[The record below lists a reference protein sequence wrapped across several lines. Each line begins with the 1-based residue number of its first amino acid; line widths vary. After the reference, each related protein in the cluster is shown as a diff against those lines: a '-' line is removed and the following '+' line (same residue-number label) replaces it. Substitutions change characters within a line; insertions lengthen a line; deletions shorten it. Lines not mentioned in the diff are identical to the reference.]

1 MSGLKYALGM
11 LALGGV
17 AGGATAA
24 SAATTINYEP
34 SLGFSSLTFEGALNP
49 QYNYSATETKTWL
62 MPQDGGYTGLI
73 TDEAG
78 MPAANEVFT
87 TNDVKFNRSPII
99 PPDSFRGALGATADA
114 VANDTYV
121 HLAFNANGGS
131 FIGYA
136 RYDENF
142 DLRSITYEAGDF
154 RVAGVPEPASWAM
167 LITGFG
173 LAGAAVRRRR
183 QLASA

>member
-17 AGGATAA
+17 AGGASAA
-24 SAATTINYEP
+24 SAATTIEYEP
-34 SLGFSSLTFEGALNP
+34 GFGLSSLTFEGALNP
-49 QYNYSATETKTWL
+49 QYSYIANETKTWL

-73 TDEAG
+73 TDQSG
-78 MPAANEVFT
+78 MPDAGEVFT
-87 TNDVKFNRSPII
+87 TNSVKFNRSPVI
-99 PPDSFRGALGATADA
+99 PPDSARSAFGATADA
-114 VANDTYV
+114 AANDTYV

-131 FIGYA
+131 YIGFA
-136 RYDENF
+136 RYDGNF
-142 DLRSITYEAGDF
+142 DLRSVTYEAGEF
-154 RVAGVPEPASWAM
+154 LVAGVPEPASWAL

-183 QLASA
+183 QFASA

>member
-11 LALGGV
+11 LAVGGV
-17 AGGATAA
+17 AGGASAA
-24 SAATTINYEP
+24 SAATTIDYEP
-34 SLGFSSLTFEGALNP
+34 GYGLSNLSFEGSLNP
-49 QYNYSATETKTWL
+49 QYNYLSTETKTWL
-62 MPQDGGYTGLI
+62 TPQDGGYTGLI

-78 MPAANEVFT
+78 MPDAAEVFT
-87 TNDVKFNRSPII
+87 TNAVKFNRAPFT
-99 PPDSFRGALGATADA
+99 PPDSARGAPGSTADA
-114 VANDTYV
+114 AANDTYV
-121 HLAFNANGGS
+121 HLAFNANGGKYVG
-131 FIGYA
+131 FA

-154 RVAGVPEPASWAM
+154 LVAGVPEPASWAM

-183 QLASA
+183 QFASA